1 MIVELEDKPGQLLK
15 TLEPIS
21 KLGGNIV
28 GIIHQRG
35 KKTPLNRIPV
45 EITVKMD
52 AKKIL
57 ELKQKFESEG
67 IILRSIDE
75 ISLIHSTTIL
85 LIGHVIHTDMSDT
98 VMKIDSND
106 AECVEIIMSMPKQ
119 NSPSTALLTIAAR
132 SEEALR
138 EAVERLKKV
147 CNLKGIEFI
156 EPVEEL

>member
-21 KLGGNIV
+21 RLGGNIV

-45 EITVKMD
+45 EITIKID

-75 ISLIHSTTIL
+75 ISLIYSTTIL

-119 NSPSTALLTIAAR
+119 NNPSTALLTIAAR

-147 CNLKGIEFI
+147 CNLKGIEVI